1 MPEKHN
7 PPPQMQE
14 ETRLRPQ
21 ERLGPR
27 PLPLHLAIA
36 AMTLLT
42 SRGALPLLRKGSL
55 DWKPELAAAA
65 ERLRQSAAALD
76 EKQVERALDAAAAK
90 RWGAF
95 LDGVLRYR
103 RHPYRRALPEARTAW
118 QDGTTRLLAY
128 APPQRTSHR
137 KPGRPVLVV
146 PSLINRGYI
155 LDLTEQRSFM
165 RDLAARGFRP
175 YLVDWGQPGD
185 VERGFTLTDYIAG
198 RLDAALEA
206 VLDEAGAKPV
216 LVGYCMGGTMSVALT
231 QRRQDDLSGLALL
244 AAPWDFLADPTP
256 MTAALPGFLPALNA
270 AIGTLGEVPTDMI
283 QALFLR
289 LDAHLGYRKFRA
301 FAALDPASEKA
312 HAFVAL
318 EDWLNDGVALAGP
331 VARECMEGWYV
342 RNDPA
347 LGAWRVAGEAV
358 DPAAIRLPALAMVP
372 AGDRIVP
379 PASSL
384 ALAAALTNATTL
396 RPAQGHIGMM
406 AGGAAAKQVWD
417 PLADWLKNLD

>member
-1 MPEKHN
+1 M
-7 PPPQMQE
+7 
-14 ETRLRPQ
+14 
-21 ERLGPR
+21 
-27 PLPLHLAIA
+27 
-36 AMTLLT
+36 
-42 SRGALPLLRKGSL
+42 PLLRKGSL
-55 DWKPELAAAA
+55 DWRPELAETA

-103 RHPYRRALPEARTAW
+103 RHPYRRALPAARLAW

-128 APPQRTSHR
+128 APKRRRT
-137 KPGRPVLVV
+137 GRPVLVV
-146 PSLINRGYI
+146 PSLINRAYI

-185 VERGFTLTDYIAG
+185 AERGFTLTDYIAG

-206 VLDEAGAKPV
+206 VLDEAGAKPA

-231 QRRQDDLSGLALL
+231 QHRQADLAGLALL

-256 MTAALPGFLPALNA
+256 MTAALPGILPSLNA
-270 AIGTLGEVPTDMI
+270 AIGTLGELPTDMI
-283 QALFLR
+283 QALFLG

-331 VARECMEGWYV
+331 VSRECMEGWYI

-358 DPAAIRLPALAMVP
+358 DPATIRLPALAMVP

-384 ALAAALTNATTL
+384 ALAEALTNATTL

>member
-1 MPEKHN
+1 M
-7 PPPQMQE
+7 
-14 ETRLRPQ
+14 
-21 ERLGPR
+21 
-27 PLPLHLAIA
+27 
-36 AMTLLT
+36 
-42 SRGALPLLRKGSL
+42 RKGSL
-55 DWKPELAAAA
+55 DWRPELAETA

-103 RHPYRRALPEARTAW
+103 RHPYRRALPAARLAW

-128 APPQRTSHR
+128 APKRRRT
-137 KPGRPVLVV
+137 GRPVLVV
-146 PSLINRGYI
+146 PSLINRAYI

-185 VERGFTLTDYIAG
+185 VERGFTLTDYITG

-206 VLDEAGAKPV
+206 VLDEAGAKPA
-216 LVGYCMGGTMSVALT
+216 LVGYCMGGTMSVAMT

-270 AIGTLGEVPTDMI
+270 AIGTLGELPTDMI
-283 QALFLR
+283 QALFLG

-331 VARECMEGWYV
+331 VARECMEGWYI

-347 LGAWRVAGEAV
+347 LGAWQVAGEAV
-358 DPAAIRLPALAMVP
+358 DPATIRLPALAMVP

-384 ALAAALTNATTL
+384 ALAEALPNATTL

>member
-1 MPEKHN
+1 M
-7 PPPQMQE
+7 
-14 ETRLRPQ
+14 
-21 ERLGPR
+21 
-27 PLPLHLAIA
+27 
-36 AMTLLT
+36 
-42 SRGALPLLRKGSL
+42 RKGSL
-55 DWKPELAAAA
+55 DWRPELAETA

-103 RHPYRRALPEARTAW
+103 RHPYRRALPAARLAW

-128 APPQRTSHR
+128 APKRRRT
-137 KPGRPVLVV
+137 GRPVLVV
-146 PSLINRGYI
+146 PSLINRAYI

-206 VLDEAGAKPV
+206 VLDEAGAKPA
-216 LVGYCMGGTMSVALT
+216 LVGYCMGGTMSVAMT

-270 AIGTLGEVPTDMI
+270 AIGTLGELPTDMI
-283 QALFLR
+283 QSLFLG

-331 VARECMEGWYV
+331 VARECMEGWYI

-347 LGAWRVAGEAV
+347 LGTWRVAGEAV
-358 DPAAIRLPALAMVP
+358 DPATIRLPALAMVP

-384 ALAAALTNATTL
+384 ALAEALPNATTL

-406 AGGAAAKQVWD
+406 ASGAAAKQVWD

>member
-1 MPEKHN
+1 MPEKHS
-7 PPPQMQE
+7 PPPQMQ
-14 ETRLRPQ
+14 TQ
-21 ERLGPR
+21 TRLGPR
-27 PLPLHLAIA
+27 PLPLHLAIV

-103 RHPYRRALPEARTAW
+103 RHPYRRALPAARLAW

-128 APPQRTSHR
+128 APKRHRT
-137 KPGRPVLVV
+137 GRPVLVV
-146 PSLINRGYI
+146 PSLINRAYI

-206 VLDEAGAKPV
+206 VLDEAGAKPA

-231 QRRQDDLSGLALL
+231 QHRQADLAGLALL

-270 AIGTLGEVPTDMI
+270 AIGTLGELPTDMI
-283 QALFLR
+283 QALFLG

-331 VARECMEGWYV
+331 VARECMEGWYI

-358 DPAAIRLPALAMVP
+358 DPATIRLPALTMVP

-384 ALAAALTNATTL
+384 ALAAALPNATTL